1 MLYKIALF
9 LRKMKKIEALFV
21 LFLTFLSCS
30 PRPQIKS
37 NPPTKPPSSGASSM
51 ETKSEPQ
58 QASQPQEKA
67 PLLPHKEI
75 IAEELKQQIETE
87 NSHQTAKPQARI
99 NQEEV
104 NSLLEEI
111 LNLCQ
116 EAEATWQK
124 GELDEAVAL
133 LDKAYSLLLKVSI
146 SPDSPLIQEK
156 NNLRLLIAQK
166 IQQIYASRLIVVGDN
181 HRTIPLEENEE
192 VLAEIRSFQTK
203 ERQAFEEA
211 YRRSGFYREIILEE
225 LQKAGLP
232 EELVW
237 LPLIESFYKVRALSR
252 AQALGLWQFIAST
265 GYRFG
270 LKRDRWVDERMD
282 PVKSTR
288 AAIRYLSELHDLF
301 GDWTTALAAYNCGEI
316 KVQNVIRTQRIN
328 YLDNFWDLYRRLP
341 QETARFVPRFIAA
354 VLIIKNPEKYG
365 FNLPEPYPPLK
376 WETVTINRPV
386 KLSALAKALEI
397 DPAELSF
404 LNPELRQDGTP
415 NYPYELKVP
424 IGTAEKVLAAI
435 QNLPSW
441 IPPEPVIHIVK
452 PGDTLSSIARR
463 YRTTV
468 EALIRLNNI
477 KDPHLLRPGQ
487 KIRIVSQE

>member
-1 MLYKIALF
+1 
-9 LRKMKKIEALFV
+9 MKKIYW
-21 LFLTFLSCS
+21 LFLLFLVISSCFHQSKIKPNLSEKSS
-30 PRPQIKS
+30 P
-37 NPPTKPPSSGASSM
+37 
-51 ETKSEPQ
+51 
-58 QASQPQEKA
+58 ASQPTETKTDSQKA
-67 PLLPHKEI
+67 SRPSESSPPLLTKEI
-75 IAEELKQQIETE
+75 IAEELKQQLEDE
-87 NSHQTAKPQARI
+87 RERQADKPQASL
-99 NQEEV
+99 NNEEV
-104 NSLLEEI
+104 SSRLEDI

-116 EAEATWQK
+116 EAETSWQK
-124 GELDEAVAL
+124 GELDEAMSL
-133 LDKAYSLLLKVSI
+133 LDKAYGLLLKVHI
-146 SPDSPLIQEK
+146 STDSPLIQEK

-166 IQQIYASRLIVVGDN
+166 IQQIYASRLIIVGDN

-211 YRRSGFYREIILEE
+211 YKRSGFYREIILEE
-225 LQKAGLP
+225 IRKAGLP
-232 EELVW
+232 EEIVW
-237 LPLIESFYKVRALSR
+237 LPLIESFYKVKALSR

-282 PVKSTR
+282 PIKSTK

-386 KLSALAKALEI
+386 KLSALAKALDI

-424 IGTAEKVLAAI
+424 LGTANKVLAAI

-452 PGDTLSSIARR
+452 PGETLSSIARR
-463 YRTTV
+463 YRTSV
-468 EALIRLNNI
+468 EALIRLNNLKNPRLI
-477 KDPHLLRPGQ
+477 HPGQ
-487 KIRIVSQE
+487 RIKITG

>member
-1 MLYKIALF
+1 MPW
-9 LRKMKKIEALFV
+9 KKTGWLILLLFV
-21 LFLTFLSCS
+21 VSACSHQAKIRSTPSPPPEKKSEEKTVKTEGAAEVRTS
-30 PRPQIKS
+30 PRV
-37 NPPTKPPSSGASSM
+37 TPS
-51 ETKSEPQ
+51 PV
-58 QASQPQEKA
+58 
-67 PLLPHKEI
+67 I
-75 IAEELKQQIETE
+75 IAEEIKKEIEAEQAQQAEKAPAKE
-87 NSHQTAKPQARI
+87 N
-99 NQEEV
+99 EE
-104 NSLLEEI
+104 LAATFEEI

-116 EAEATWQK
+116 EAQTAWEK
-124 GELDEAVAL
+124 DDLDGAL
-133 LDKAYSLLLKVSI
+133 TILDRAYGLLVKINL
-146 SPDSPLIQEK
+146 PADSPLIQEK

-166 IQQIYASRLIVVGDN
+166 IQQIYASRLVVVGDN

-192 VLAEIRSFQTK
+192 VLAEIRSFQTR

-225 LQKAGLP
+225 LRQAGLP

-237 LPLIESFYKVRALSR
+237 LPLIESFYKVKALSR

-265 GYRFG
+265 GYRLG
-270 LKRDRWVDERMD
+270 LRRDRWIDERMD
-282 PVKSTR
+282 PIKSTR
-288 AAIRYLSELHDLF
+288 AAIRYLTELHDLF

-365 FNLPEPYPPLK
+365 FNLPEPYPPLR
-376 WETVTINRPV
+376 WESVTINRPV

-404 LNPELRQDGTP
+404 LNPELRQDATP

-424 IGTAEKVLAAI
+424 VGTAEKAMLAI
-435 QNLPSW
+435 QNLPQW
-441 IPPEPVIHIVK
+441 IPPEPVYHIVK
-452 PGDTLSSIARR
+452 SGETLSSIARK
-463 YRTTV
+463 YRTSV
-468 EALIRLNNI
+468 ESLVRLNNI
-477 KDPHLLRPGQ
+477 KNPALIRPGQ
-487 KIRIVSQE
+487 KIRISG

>member
-1 MLYKIALF
+1 MSWKKIAWLVF
-9 LRKMKKIEALFV
+9 L
-21 LFLTFLSCS
+21 LSVASACS
-30 PRPQIKS
+30 
-37 NPPTKPPSSGASSM
+37 
-51 ETKSEPQ
+51 Q
-58 QASQPQEKA
+58 QAKIISIPPPLPEQQSKEETGKTEATAEAEASPQMI
-67 PLLPHKEI
+67 PSPVI
-75 IAEELKQQIETE
+75 IAEQIKKEVEAEQSQQAEKV
-87 NSHQTAKPQARI
+87 QTGED
-99 NQEEV
+99 EEMV
-104 NSLLEEI
+104 ATFEEI

-116 EAEATWQK
+116 EAQTAWEK
-124 GELDEAVAL
+124 DDLDGAL
-133 LDKAYSLLLKVSI
+133 TILDRAYSLLLKI
-146 SPDSPLIQEK
+146 NLPADSPLIQEK

-166 IQQIYASRLIVVGDN
+166 IQQIYASRLVVVGDN

-225 LQKAGLP
+225 LRQVGLP

-237 LPLIESFYKVRALSR
+237 LPLIESFYKVKALSR

-270 LKRDRWVDERMD
+270 LRRDRWIDERMD

-288 AAIRYLSELHDLF
+288 AAIRYLTELHDLF

-316 KVQNVIRTQRIN
+316 KVQNIIRTQRVN

-341 QETARFVPRFIAA
+341 RETARFVPRFIAA

-365 FNLPEPYPPLK
+365 FNLPEPYPPLR
-376 WETVTINRPV
+376 WESVTINRPV

-404 LNPELRQDGTP
+404 LNPELRQDATP

-424 IGTAEKVLAAI
+424 VGTAEKTILAI
-435 QNLPSW
+435 QNLPKW
-441 IPPEPVIHIVK
+441 IPPDPVYHIVR
-452 PGDTLSSIARR
+452 PGETLSSIARK
-463 YRTTV
+463 YRTSVRTLV
-468 EALIRLNNI
+468 RLNNI
-477 KDPHLLRPGQ
+477 KNPHLIMPGQ
-487 KIRIVSQE
+487 KIKISG

>member
-1 MLYKIALF
+1 MFQKRIGWLIFLLF
-9 LRKMKKIEALFV
+9 LVSACSHQAKIISTPSPPPEQQSAEKTGKNEGAAEARN
-21 LFLTFLSCS
+21 S
-30 PRPQIKS
+30 PPVI
-37 NPPTKPPSSGASSM
+37 PS
-51 ETKSEPQ
+51 PV
-58 QASQPQEKA
+58 
-67 PLLPHKEI
+67 I
-75 IAEELKQQIETE
+75 IAEEIKKEVEAEQVQQTE
-87 NSHQTAKPQARI
+87 KVQTRE
-99 NQEEV
+99 NEEMAATF
-104 NSLLEEI
+104 EEI

-116 EAEATWQK
+116 EAQTSWEK
-124 GELDEAVAL
+124 DDLDGAL
-133 LDKAYSLLLKVSI
+133 TILDRAYSLLLKI
-146 SPDSPLIQEK
+146 NPPADSPLIQEK

-225 LQKAGLP
+225 IKKAGLP

-237 LPLIESFYKVRALSR
+237 LPLIESFYKVKALSR

-270 LKRDRWVDERMD
+270 LRRDRWIDERMD
-282 PVKSTR
+282 PIKSTR
-288 AAIRYLSELHDLF
+288 AAIRYLTELHDLF

-365 FNLPEPYPPLK
+365 FNLPEPYPPLR
-376 WETVTINRPV
+376 WESVTINRPV

-404 LNPELRQDGTP
+404 LNPELRQDATP

-424 IGTAEKVLAAI
+424 VGTAEKAMLAI
-435 QNLPSW
+435 QNLPQW
-441 IPPEPVIHIVK
+441 IPPEPVYHIVRS
-452 PGDTLSSIARR
+452 GETLSSIARK
-463 YRTTV
+463 YRTSV

-477 KDPHLLRPGQ
+477 KNPRLIRPGQ
-487 KIRIVSQE
+487 KIRISG

>member
-1 MLYKIALF
+1 MFWKIIGWLVF
-9 LRKMKKIEALFV
+9 LLFV
-21 LFLTFLSCS
+21 ASACS
-30 PRPQIKS
+30 HQAKIISTPS
-37 NPPTKPPSSGASSM
+37 PPPEK
-51 ETKSEPQ
+51 KSE
-58 QASQPQEKA
+58 EKTGKNERA
-67 PLLPHKEI
+67 AEARISTPITPTPVI
-75 IAEELKQQIETE
+75 IAEEIKKEIEAEQAQQAEQVPTKE
-87 NSHQTAKPQARI
+87 N
-99 NQEEV
+99 EEV
-104 NSLLEEI
+104 AATFEEI

-116 EAEATWQK
+116 EAQTSWEK
-124 GELDEAVAL
+124 DDLDGAL
-133 LDKAYSLLLKVSI
+133 TILDRAYSLLLKI
-146 SPDSPLIQEK
+146 NLPADSPLIQEK

-192 VLAEIRSFQTK
+192 VMAEIRSFQTR

-225 LQKAGLP
+225 LRRAGLP

-237 LPLIESFYKVRALSR
+237 LPLIESFYKVKALSR

-265 GYRFG
+265 GYRLG
-270 LKRDRWVDERMD
+270 LRRDRWVDERMD
-282 PVKSTR
+282 PIKSTR
-288 AAIRYLSELHDLF
+288 AAIRYLTELHDLF

-365 FNLPEPYPPLK
+365 FNLPEPYPPLR
-376 WETVTINRPV
+376 WESVTINRPV
-386 KLSALAKALEI
+386 KLSALAKALEV

-404 LNPELRQDGTP
+404 LNPELRQDATP

-424 IGTAEKVLAAI
+424 VGTAEKAMLAI
-435 QNLPSW
+435 QNLPQW
-441 IPPEPVIHIVK
+441 IPPEPVYHIVRS
-452 PGDTLSSIARR
+452 GETLSSIARK
-463 YRTTV
+463 YRTSV

-477 KDPHLLRPGQ
+477 KNPRLIRPGQ
-487 KIRIVSQE
+487 KIRISG